1 MLHTLVLILR
11 YHCNINIDVL
21 YGRKKDGFSS
31 FNRVFF
37 QKACKMASLD
47 MLDAIAYIWQSW
59 KLRLSEGYMLLSWA
73 QINILKISCFQ
84 ENLWK

>member
-1 MLHTLVLILR
+1 MLLFHSPFLNKIENLVGQMLHTLELILR
-11 YHCNINIDVL
+11 YHRNIDIDVL

-47 MLDAIAYIWQSW
+47 MLDAIAFI
-59 KLRLSEGYMLLSWA
+59 
-73 QINILKISCFQ
+73 
-84 ENLWK
+84 

>member
-47 MLDAIAYIWQSW
+47 MLDAIAYI
-59 KLRLSEGYMLLSWA
+59 
-73 QINILKISCFQ
+73 
-84 ENLWK
+84 